1 MQKSFKY
8 LKLDYKKYLRI
19 NKKFLR
25 KGKNSNL
32 KSNIS
37 KAKKAFG
44 YKPKTNLDQLI
55 KIMVDDCLKQKI

>member
-1 MQKSFKY
+1 M
-8 LKLDYKKYLRI
+8 
-19 NKKFLR
+19 
-25 KGKNSNL
+25 

-55 KIMVDDCLKQKI
+55 KIMVDDCLKQKDLIYYDRKIHHKKKLLAIIVRKSYRKKKV